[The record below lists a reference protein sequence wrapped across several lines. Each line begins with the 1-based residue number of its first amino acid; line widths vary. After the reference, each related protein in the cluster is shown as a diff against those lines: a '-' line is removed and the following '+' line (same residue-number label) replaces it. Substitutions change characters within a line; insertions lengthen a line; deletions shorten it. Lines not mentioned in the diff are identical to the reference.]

1 MPSLYPIMLNLEGRA
16 CVIVGGG
23 AVAARKVDRLL
34 SAGAVVKVISPELH
48 PALVA
53 LSENRKITVKQEI
66 YEPGMLSNLHPML
79 VFAATDDVTVN
90 QQVADEARSLGALV
104 NGVDEHS
111 SDRDFMSMATVQR
124 GEITVSVSLGGASPA
139 LVAHLQRQ
147 IDKVIG
153 EEYSTLSTWMA
164 KARPIVQEG
173 VKTQPE
179 RAALWR
185 RVIES
190 SILDTLRQGDVATA
204 QQQFDQII
212 GEALSKSA

>member
-1 MPSLYPIMLNLEGRA
+1 MNSLYPVMLNLEGRT

-34 SAGAVVKVISPELH
+34 SAGAKVTVISPELH

-53 LSENRKITVKQEI
+53 LAEDRKITVRQEP
-66 YEPGMLSNLHPML
+66 YASGVLTEFHPLL
-79 VFAATDDVTVN
+79 VFAATDDPAVN
-90 QQVADEARSLGALV
+90 QQVTAEARSLGALV
-104 NGVDEHS
+104 NGVDEYS
-111 SDRDFMSMATVQR
+111 SNRDFMSMASVQR

-139 LVAHLQRQ
+139 LVAHLQHE

-153 EEYSTLSTWMA
+153 EEYTTLSAWMA

-173 VKTQPE
+173 IKTQPE

-190 SILDTLRQGDVATA
+190 SILDTLRQGDTASA